1 MAGGDHTLKINA
13 ALAERLEARAAA
25 VGQSVEEY
33 ALGILRRAVDPLGFE
48 ENGGPWNEA
57 PVPAPHD
64 NGFEENSEAYADE
77 LDRICDETL
86 QTGGIPWEQF
96 RHRLRNLGKSR

>member
-1 MAGGDHTLKINA
+1 MANGELPLMIDAT
-13 ALAERLEARAAA
+13 LAERLRAPAEA

-33 ALGILRRAVDPLGFE
+33 ALGILKRAVEEPGFGE
-48 ENGGPWNEA
+48 GETPWTGA
-57 PVPAPHD
+57 PVRAPHD
-64 NGFEENSEAYADE
+64 GLGEDSEAYADE

-96 RHRLRNLGKSR
+96 RDRLRNLGKSR